1 MKDFLID
8 PLENLKAF
16 NKLLEDIENN
26 ISPISMHGVLE
37 ENMGHL
43 IMTLNKKTNKQILLV
58 TYNEKR
64 SKDLYED
71 LKNIYSDTDVAL
83 FPQKEL
89 ILYDVDAFSSER
101 THQRLGVLSSLLLKR
116 SKIVVTSLGAILDK
130 LMPRDLFLDHTLSL
144 ELGQEIDLDL
154 VLKSL
159 VDSGYERASLVEQR
173 GQFSI
178 RGGIVDVFPPFY
190 DYPVRI
196 EFFDTQ
202 VDSIRFFDYRDQ
214 RSLDTL
220 DSVLIHPTE
229 DLIIPIEKRKDLA
242 LKLEED
248 FAKAY
253 GKKAFNIDQKE
264 KLFKFQ
270 KYIEL
275 LKENEVPD
283 NLDILIPYLT
293 NDLSGTILDYYDED
307 ALIVLDEPRRL
318 RESYEEANSLFVERM
333 TDLLEVGEV
342 LNSHIDVKYSYDY
355 MVKAFKEKILITKA
369 AFLKQDNDF
378 PPKSI
383 NQFRIRTMPVYH
395 GKLDML
401 KDDLDRYLY
410 RGYKIL
416 ILASTSDRGKRIKD
430 LLKNIGIEAEFH
442 EDRDKSI
449 KTGQV
454 FISLASLNAGFEYE
468 EIKFAIIS
476 DKDIFGTTKTK
487 SKKKKDREKK
497 SKSSL
502 TFGDL
507 NEGDYV
513 VHEDHGI
520 GQYLGIEKLKIQG
533 ITKDYLL
540 IQYKAKDRLYL
551 PIEQMSMI
559 QKYIGSDSIKPKV
572 NRLNS
577 SEWVR
582 TKIKTKKA
590 IEEMAGEL
598 LDLYA
603 KREQVKGYQFSE
615 DFPWQQEF
623 EEMFPYEETR
633 GQIHSIEEIKKDM
646 EKNKPMDRLL
656 CGDVGY
662 GKTEVALRAA
672 FKAVMDSKQVAILV
686 PTTILAQQHYN
697 TLIER
702 FEKYPMK
709 VALLSRFKSSNE
721 IKNSIDLIRKG
732 LVDIVVGTH
741 RLLSKDVVFK
751 DLGLLIIDEEQRFGV
766 KHKEKLKQLKE
777 NVDVLTLTAT
787 PIPRTLHMSLVGIRD
802 MSVIE
807 EPPEER
813 YPIQTFVTEY
823 NRALIRDAIL
833 KEISRGGQVYYVYNR
848 VESID
853 KVAADLAQLV
863 PEASFGVG
871 HGQMTERT
879 LEKVMVDF
887 MDKKTDVLVCTT
899 IIETGLDIQNVNT
912 IFVHDADKMG
922 LSQLYQ
928 LRGRV
933 GRSNR
938 IAFAYFIYQKDK
950 VLSEI
955 AEKRLRA
962 IKEFTEFGSGFKI
975 AMRDLE
981 IRGAGN
987 LLGVEQH
994 GNIESIGY
1002 DLYVKY
1008 LGQAIQKLKGHE
1020 VVEKLDTSIDIK
1032 VDGYITNDYIEDEEQ
1047 KIEIYKRISTIES
1060 IDDYRELI
1068 DELID
1073 RYGDLPKA
1081 VESLMNIS
1089 YIRSIASRNH
1099 IKNIVQIDKKVRLD
1113 YESIDYIGLDLIQA
1127 LSETYGN
1134 MIQYDLT
1141 NNPSITISIKGD
1153 IINSLKTMLEK
1164 IDEFNSIGLK
1174 RKEEV
1179 ETEVDKN

>member
-1 MKDFLID
+1 MKDFLLD
-8 PLENLKAF
+8 PLSSLKSYKKLIDDIK
-16 NKLLEDIENN
+16 NKV
-26 ISPISMHGVLE
+26 SPIALHGILE
-37 ENMGHL
+37 ENMGHF
-43 IMTLNKKTNKQILLV
+43 IMSLNKETDKQILLV

-64 SKDLYED
+64 SKEIYED
-71 LKNIYSDTDVAL
+71 LKNIYDDIEVSL

-101 THQRLGVLSSLLLKR
+101 THQRLRVLSSLELKR
-116 SKIVVTSLGAILDK
+116 TKIVVTSLGALLDK
-130 LMPRDLFLDHTLSL
+130 ILSRNVFLDNTLSL
-144 ELGQEIDLDL
+144 EVGDEIELDK
-154 VLKSL
+154 VLRIL
-159 VDSGYERASLVEQR
+159 VDSGYERVSLVEQT
-173 GQFSI
+173 GQFSL

-190 DYPVRI
+190 EFPVRI
-196 EFFDTQ
+196 EFFDMQ

-214 RSLDTL
+214 RSLDTT
-220 DSVLIHPTE
+220 DSIIIHPTKE
-229 DLIIPIEKRKDLA
+229 LIIPEDEKKVVAD
-242 LKLEED
+242 KLEKE
-248 FAKAY
+248 FKKAY
-253 GKKAFNIDQKE
+253 KKPAFSIEQKE
-264 KLFKFQ
+264 KLEKFE
-270 KYIEL
+270 KYIEVL
-275 LKENEVPD
+275 RAGETLE
-283 NLDILIPYLT
+283 NLDIVTPYINSNL
-293 NDLSGTILDYYDED
+293 LSSILEYFGED
-307 ALIVLDEPRRL
+307 SLVLLDEPRRL
-318 RESYEEANSLFVERM
+318 RENYEETHSLFVERM
-333 TDLLEVGEV
+333 TDLLEIGEV
-342 LNSHIDVKYSYDY
+342 LNSHIEIKFTYD
-355 MVKAFKEKILITKA
+355 KLAEIFKEKQVITNA

-383 NQFRIRTMPVYH
+383 NQFHMRTMPLYH

-401 KDDLDRYLY
+401 KEDLDRYLY
-410 RGYKIL
+410 KGYKL
-416 ILASTSDRGKRIKD
+416 VILAATVDRGKKLED
-430 LLKNIGIEAEFH
+430 LLKKLGIHSEFH
-442 EDRDKSI
+442 ETREKSI
-449 KTGQV
+449 KTGQ
-454 FISLASLNAGFEYE
+454 IYITIGAINAGFEYE
-468 EIKFAIIS
+468 EIKFAVIS
-476 DKDIFGTTKTK
+476 DKEIFGSGKTK
-487 SKKKKDREKK
+487 SKRKRDRSKKEKNN
-497 SKSSL
+497 L

-513 VHEDHGI
+513 VHEDYGI
-520 GQYLGIEKLKIQG
+520 GQYQGIEKLKIQG

-559 QKYIGSDSIKPKV
+559 QKYIGSDSVKPKI

-577 SEWVR
+577 NEWSR
-582 TKIKTKKA
+582 TKTKTKKA
-590 IEEMAGEL
+590 IEEMAMDL
-598 LDLYA
+598 LELYA
-603 KREQVKGYQFSE
+603 KREKVTGYQFSE

-623 EEMFPYEETR
+623 EEMFPYEETS
-633 GQIHSIEEIKKDM
+633 GQINSIEEIKRDM

-709 VALLSRFKSSNE
+709 IAILSRFKSSAD
-721 IKNSIDLIRKG
+721 IKASVEMIRKG

-741 RLLSKDVVFK
+741 RLLSKDVLFK
-751 DLGLLIIDEEQRFGV
+751 DLGLLVIDEEQRFGV
-766 KHKEKLKQLKE
+766 KHKEALKKIKE

-813 YPIQTFVTEY
+813 YPIQTYVTEY
-823 NRALIRDAIL
+823 NKAMIRDAIL
-833 KEISRGGQVYYVYNR
+833 REISRGGQIYYVYNR
-848 VESID
+848 VETID
-853 KVAADLAQLV
+853 KVSAELAQLV
-863 PEASFGVG
+863 PEASFEVG
-871 HGQMTERT
+871 HGQMSERT
-879 LEKVMVDF
+879 LEKVMIDF

-938 IAFAYFIYQKDK
+938 IAFAYFIYQRDK
-950 VLSEI
+950 VLSEV

-987 LLGVEQH
+987 LLGVQQH
-994 GNIESIGY
+994 GNIETIGY

-1008 LGQAIQKLKGHE
+1008 LGQAIQRLKGEE

-1032 VDGYITNDYIEDEEQ
+1032 VDGYITNNYIEDEEQ

-1073 RYGDLPKA
+1073 RYGDLPKP

-1089 YIRSIASRNH
+1089 YIRSLGSRNH
-1099 IKNIVQIDKKVRLD
+1099 IKNIVQIDNRVKLE
-1113 YESIDYIGLDLIQA
+1113 YENIDYIGIELIQT
-1127 LSETYGN
+1127 LSETYGES
-1134 MIQYDLT
+1134 IQYDLT
-1141 NNPSITISIKGD
+1141 NNPSITISLKGD
-1153 IINSLKTMLEK
+1153 IINSLRGLLEK
-1164 IDEFNSIGLK
+1164 IDDFKSIKTNSD
-1174 RKEEV
+1174 RV
-1179 ETEVDKN
+1179 EN

>member
-1 MKDFLID
+1 MKDFLLD
-8 PLENLKAF
+8 PLRSLKPYQKTIDDIK
-16 NKLLEDIENN
+16 NK
-26 ISPISMHGVLE
+26 ISPIALHGVLE
-37 ENMGHL
+37 ENMGHFVTSL
-43 IMTLNKKTNKQILLV
+43 IKETDKQILLV

-64 SKDLYED
+64 SKEIYED
-71 LKNIYSDTDVAL
+71 LKNIYDDIDVSI

-101 THQRLGVLSSLLLKR
+101 THQRLGVISNLQENKTKL
-116 SKIVVTSLGAILDK
+116 VVASLGALLDK
-130 LMPRDLFLDHTLSL
+130 MMSKKVFLENTLSL
-144 ELGQEIDLDL
+144 RLGDELELDSL
-154 VLKSL
+154 LKML
-159 VDSGYERASLVEQR
+159 VDSGYERTSLVEQT
-173 GQFSI
+173 GQFSS
-178 RGGIVDVFPPFY
+178 RGGIVDVFTPFY
-190 DYPVRI
+190 DYPMRV

-202 VDSIRFFDYRDQ
+202 VDSIRSFDYKDQ
-214 RSLDTL
+214 RSLETL
-220 DSVLIHPTE
+220 ETLVIHPTKE
-229 DLIIPIEKRKDLA
+229 IIIPKDTSGDIADRLEKEFK
-242 LKLEED
+242 
-248 FAKAY
+248 KAY
-253 GKKAFNIDQKE
+253 SKREFSAEQKD
-264 KLFKFQ
+264 KLDKFQ
-270 KYIEL
+270 KYIEIL
-275 LKENEVPD
+275 RQGESLQ
-283 NLDILIPYLT
+283 NLDIITPYL
-293 NDLSGTILDYYDED
+293 NPDLLSGILDYFNDD
-307 ALIVLDEPRRL
+307 ALVLLDEPRRL
-318 RESYEEANSLFVERM
+318 RENYEETNSLFVERM
-333 TDLLEVGEV
+333 TDLLEVGEI
-342 LNSHIDVKYSYDY
+342 LNSHIHIKFSYDQL
-355 MVKAFKEKILITKA
+355 MTMFKEKLVITNA

-383 NQFRIRTMPVYH
+383 NHLRVRTMPVYH

-401 KDDLDRYLY
+401 KEDLDRYLY
-410 RGYKIL
+410 KGYKIV
-416 ILASTSDRGKRIKD
+416 ILAASLDRGKRLED
-430 LLKNIGIEAEFH
+430 LLKKIGVQSEFH
-442 EDRDKSI
+442 QTRDKII
-449 KTGQV
+449 KTGQIYITV
-454 FISLASLNAGFEYE
+454 GAINAGFEYE
-468 EIKFAIIS
+468 EIKFAVIS
-476 DKDIFGTTKTK
+476 DKEIFGSGKTRG
-487 SKKKKDREKK
+487 KKKRTKKEKDKA
-497 SKSSL
+497 SL

-513 VHEDHGI
+513 VHEDYGI
-520 GQYLGIEKLKIQG
+520 GQYLGIEKLNIQG
-533 ITKDYLL
+533 VTKDYLL

-559 QKYIGSDSIKPKV
+559 QKYIGSDSVKPKI

-577 SEWVR
+577 SEWSR
-582 TKIKTKKA
+582 TKSRTKKA
-590 IEEMAGEL
+590 IEEMAEEL
-598 LDLYA
+598 LELYA
-603 KREQVKGYQFSE
+603 KRDQLKGYQFSE

-623 EEMFPYEETR
+623 EEMFPYEETN
-633 GQIHSIEEIKKDM
+633 GQIHSIEEIKRDM
-646 EKNKPMDRLL
+646 ENDRPMDRLL

-709 VALLSRFKSSNE
+709 IALLSRFKSASE
-721 IKNSIDLIRKG
+721 IKNSIEMIRKG

-751 DLGLLIIDEEQRFGV
+751 DLGLLVIDEEQRFGV
-766 KHKEKLKQLKE
+766 KHKERLKQIKE

-813 YPIQTFVTEY
+813 YPIQTYVTEY
-823 NRALIRDAIL
+823 NKAMIRDAIL
-833 KEISRGGQVYYVYNR
+833 REISRGGQVYYVYNR
-848 VESID
+848 VETID
-853 KVAADLAQLV
+853 KISAELSELV

-887 MDKKTDVLVCTT
+887 MDRKTDVLVCTT

-938 IAFAYFIYQKDK
+938 IAFAYFIYARDK
-950 VLSEI
+950 VLSEV

-987 LLGVEQH
+987 LLGVQQH

-1008 LGQAIQKLKGHE
+1008 LGQAIQRLKGQE

-1073 RYGDLPKA
+1073 RYGDLPKP

-1089 YIRSIASRNH
+1089 YIRSLGSRNH
-1099 IKNIVQIDKKVRLD
+1099 IKNIVQIDKKVKLE
-1113 YESIDYIGLDLIQA
+1113 YESIDYIGIELIQK
-1127 LSETYGN
+1127 LSEIYGPS
-1134 MIQYDLT
+1134 IEYDLT
-1141 NNPSITISIKGD
+1141 NNPSITISLKGD
-1153 IINSLKTMLEK
+1153 IINSLRGVLEK
-1164 IDEFNSIGLK
+1164 IDDFKSIKLSD
-1174 RKEEV
+1174 ES
-1179 ETEVDKN
+1179 VDD

>member
-1 MKDFLID
+1 MKDFLLDPISSLKPYKKLID
-8 PLENLKAF
+8 DIN
-16 NKLLEDIENN
+16 NK
-26 ISPISMHGVLE
+26 ISPVALHGILE
-37 ENMGHL
+37 ENMGHF
-43 IMTLNKKTNKQILLV
+43 IMSLNKNTDKQILLV
-58 TYNEKR
+58 TYTEKR
-64 SKDLYED
+64 SKEIYED
-71 LKNIYSDTDVAL
+71 LKNLYDDVDVSL

-101 THQRLGVLSSLLLKR
+101 THQRMRVLSSLELKR
-116 SKIVVTSLGAILDK
+116 TKIVVASLGSLLDK
-130 LMPRDLFLDHTLSL
+130 IMSRDIFLDNTLSL
-144 ELGQEIDLDL
+144 EVGDEIELEK
-154 VLKSL
+154 VQRVL
-159 VDSGYERASLVEQR
+159 VDAGYERVSLVEQA
-173 GQFSI
+173 GQFSL
-178 RGGIVDVFPPFY
+178 RGGIVDVFPPYY
-190 DYPVRI
+190 DYPIRI
-196 EFFDTQ
+196 EFFDMQ

-214 RSLDTL
+214 RSLDTS
-220 DSVLIHPTE
+220 DSVLIHPTKE
-229 DLIIPIEKRKDLA
+229 LILQEGKIKSVAD
-242 LKLEED
+242 KLEKE
-248 FAKAY
+248 FKKAY
-253 GKKAFNIDQKE
+253 AKKDFNIEQKE
-264 KLFKFQ
+264 KLEKFE
-270 KYIEL
+270 KYVEILRTGETL
-275 LKENEVPD
+275 E
-283 NLDILIPYLT
+283 NLDIMTPYLSS
-293 NDLSGTILDYYDED
+293 DSLASILDYFKED
-307 ALIVLDEPRRL
+307 SLVLLDEPRRL
-318 RESYEEANSLFVERM
+318 KENYEETHSLFLERM
-333 TDLLEVGEV
+333 TDLLEIGEV
-342 LNSHIDVKYSYDY
+342 LNSHVDIKFSYNQLIKD
-355 MVKAFKEKILITKA
+355 FKEKLVITNA

-383 NQFRIRTMPVYH
+383 HQFRMRSMPIYH

-401 KDDLDRYLY
+401 KEDLDRYLY
-410 RGYKIL
+410 KGYKIV
-416 ILASTSDRGKRIKD
+416 ILAATVDRGKRLED
-430 LLKNIGIEAEFH
+430 LLKKLGVQSEFY
-442 EDRDKSI
+442 ETREKTI
-449 KTGQV
+449 KTGQIYITV
-454 FISLASLNAGFEYE
+454 GAINAGFEYE
-468 EIKFAIIS
+468 EVKFAVIS
-476 DKDIFGTTKTK
+476 DKEIFGSGKTK
-487 SKKKKDREKK
+487 SKKKRDRTKKDKG
-497 SKSSL
+497 SL

-513 VHEDHGI
+513 VHEDYGI

-559 QKYIGSDSIKPKV
+559 QKYIGSDSVKPKI

-577 SEWVR
+577 SEWSR
-582 TKIKTKKA
+582 TKTKTKKA
-590 IEEMAGEL
+590 IQEMAVEL
-598 LDLYA
+598 LELYA
-603 KREQVKGYQFSE
+603 KREQLKGYQFSE
-615 DFPWQQEF
+615 DLPWQVEF
-623 EEMFPYEETR
+623 EEMFPYEETN
-633 GQIHSIEEIKKDM
+633 GQLNSIEEIKKDM
-646 EKNKPMDRLL
+646 ESNKPMDRLL

-697 TLIER
+697 TIVER

-709 VALLSRFKSSNE
+709 IALLSRFKSAAE
-721 IKNSIDLIRKG
+721 IKASVEMIRKG
-732 LVDIVVGTH
+732 LVDIVIGTH
-741 RLLSKDVVFK
+741 RLLSKDVLFK
-751 DLGLLIIDEEQRFGV
+751 DLGLLVIDEEQRFGV
-766 KHKEKLKQLKE
+766 KHKETLKKIKE

-813 YPIQTFVTEY
+813 FPIQTYVTEH
-823 NRALIRDAIL
+823 NKAMIRDAIIR
-833 KEISRGGQVYYVYNR
+833 EISRGGQVYYVYNR
-848 VESID
+848 VETID
-853 KVAADLAQLV
+853 KVKAELENLV

-938 IAFAYFIYQKDK
+938 IAFAYFIYQRDK
-950 VLSEI
+950 VLSEV

-987 LLGVEQH
+987 LLGVQQH

-1008 LGQAIQKLKGHE
+1008 LGQAIQRLKGEE
-1020 VVEKLDTSIDIK
+1020 VIEKLDTSIDIK

-1060 IDDYRELI
+1060 IEDYRELI

-1073 RYGDLPKA
+1073 RYGDLPKP

-1089 YIRSIASRNH
+1089 YIRSLGSRNH
-1099 IKNIVQIDKKVRLD
+1099 IKNIIQIEKRVKLE
-1113 YESIDYIGLDLIQA
+1113 YENIDFIGIELIQS
-1127 LSETYGN
+1127 LSEVYGDS
-1134 MIQYDLT
+1134 IQYDLT
-1141 NNPSITISIKGD
+1141 NNPSITISLKGD
-1153 IINSLKTMLEK
+1153 IINSLRGVLEK
-1164 IDEFNSIGLK
+1164 IDEFKSKKQND
-1174 RKEEV
+1174 
-1179 ETEVDKN
+1179 DKLEK